1 MTTRLLDFTSAYTS
15 WHRRLWAI
23 GSFLSLE
30 ELFEAG
36 QWVEKK
42 VLGQTT
48 LDWHKH
54 SLDRLIGQDAAMGDK
69 VRKKELQEILRGDLS
84 IASSNRRRLRFFID
98 RCRPGY
104 LERWADKVTEASP
117 PRAELVARSVASH
130 LLDDGHSFTGLQRWI
145 RDGREGLSAFD
156 VIREANLLAEKGS
169 SVFEIYVP
177 FKSLP
182 KADDLTQGLSH
193 WVTAQNA
200 PAWLAHCD
208 YAADQDEIGGF
219 IYRAEA
225 RDFERAVEIA
235 SDLVDRVKAR
245 AKFSRSGGTV
255 ISCPNVWVKG
265 VAGPQPLATANRG
278 AYVLSLAAEKQI
290 YSVGTGLQKPGG
302 DREEFIDDALELA
315 ATLNTG
321 ALAPAVSG
329 AWAALESLLTEPR
342 DPTEPGKVVAAVR
355 AAQLV
360 ACSWS
365 RAELTAI
372 SHQVRHRT
380 GDTIASDLK
389 ALPNNRE
396 RAEYIAR
403 LVEAGSF
410 IPLKQNWRLRSD
422 VAAIDRMREVL
433 ANPYAVLNRVQFYL
447 EASLRGLY
455 RARNVVVHGGSTSG
469 VAQAGTLRV
478 AAPLVGAALDRITH
492 AYLVSGTPV
501 LELATRAEFN
511 LAHAGDELGP
521 HVCNLLE

>member
-1 MTTRLLDFTSAYTS
+1 MDFTSAWTP

-30 ELFEAG
+30 EVHEAG
-36 QWVEKK
+36 QWMERK
-42 VLGQTT
+42 VLGNSSVE
-48 LDWHKH
+48 WHKH
-54 SLDRLIGQDAAMGDK
+54 ALERLLGQDAAIADK
-69 VRKKELQEILRGDLS
+69 VRKQELQKLLRGDLS
-84 IASSNRRRLRFFID
+84 IASADRRRLRLFID

-104 LERWADKVTEASP
+104 LERWADKAAEASP

-130 LLDDGHSFTGLQRWI
+130 LLDDGHSFSGLQRWI
-145 RDGREGLSAFD
+145 RDGRTGLPAYE
-156 VIREANLLAEKGS
+156 VIREASILADQGS
-169 SVFEIYVP
+169 SIWEIYVP

-182 KADDLTQGLSH
+182 KFEELTEGLSH
-193 WVTAQNA
+193 WVMAQNA
-200 PAWLAHCD
+200 PSWLSQCG
-208 YAADQDEIGGF
+208 YTADPDEIGGF
-219 IYRAEA
+219 IYRVEA
-225 RDFERAVEIA
+225 RDFERAIEIA

-245 AKFSRSGGTV
+245 SKFARFTGAVTP
-255 ISCPNVWVKG
+255 CAHVWVKNIKSS
-265 VAGPQPLATANRG
+265 QPLTSASRG
-278 AYVLSLAAEKQI
+278 AHVLSLASEKQI
-290 YSVGTGLQKPGG
+290 YAVGSGVNRAGG

-321 ALAPAVSG
+321 GLAPALSG

-342 DPTEPGKVVAAVR
+342 DPTEPGKVIAATR

-372 SHQVRHRT
+372 AHQVRERQ

-389 ALPNNRE
+389 AMKTNRE
-396 RAEYIAR
+396 RAEHVAKLIESNA
-403 LVEAGSF
+403 A
-410 IPLKQNWRLRSD
+410 IPLKKGWRLRSD
-422 VAAIDRMREVL
+422 VAAIERMQEL
-433 ANPYAVLNRVQFYL
+433 LTNPSGVLNRVHFYL
-447 EASLRGLY
+447 ESSLRGLY
-455 RARNVVVHGGSTSG
+455 RARNVVVHGGSTG
-469 VAQAGTLRV
+469 GIALAGTLRV

-492 AYLVSGTPV
+492 AYLVSNTPV